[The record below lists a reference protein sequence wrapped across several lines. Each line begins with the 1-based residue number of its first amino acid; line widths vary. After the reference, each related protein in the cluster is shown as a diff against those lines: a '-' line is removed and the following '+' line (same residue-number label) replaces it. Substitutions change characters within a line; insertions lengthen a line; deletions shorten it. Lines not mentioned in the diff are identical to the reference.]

1 VLLWQTCA
9 VPLNFVAIDF
19 ETANGSPASPCAV
32 GLVRVRDGKIA
43 ESVATLIQPPYPN
56 NWFHEGN
63 IRVHGIR
70 PSDVDGAPEMH
81 EALAFILAFVGDDP
95 MVAHNAPFD
104 MGVLRKS
111 AELIEW
117 PLPQLNYTCSLAISR
132 KTYNI
137 ESYRLNAV
145 AYAIGHEEF
154 NHHDALADSDACA
167 RIIIHAA
174 DRHGAENMDEL
185 LAATKQ
191 TWKKLVLEA

>member
-1 VLLWQTCA
+1 MLWQTGL

-32 GLVRVRDGKIA
+32 GLVRVQDGQIV

-70 PSDVDGAPEMH
+70 PSDVDGAPEIH
-81 EALAFILAFVGDDP
+81 EALGFIENFVGDLP
-95 MVAHNAPFD
+95 MIAHNAPFD

-111 AELIEW
+111 AELIDW
-117 PLPQLNYTCSLAISR
+117 PLRQNHYACSLAIAR
-132 KTYNI
+132 KTYNL

-174 DRHGAENMDEL
+174 KRHGADNLAEL
-185 LAATKQ
+185 LNATKQ
-191 TWKKLVLEA
+191 VLKPLINNA

>member
-1 VLLWQTCA
+1 M
-9 VPLNFVAIDF
+9 PLNFVAIDF

-32 GLVRVRDGKIA
+32 GLVRVTDGKIA

-63 IRVHGIR
+63 IKVHGIR
-70 PSDVDGAPEMH
+70 PSDVDGAPEIH
-81 EALAFILAFVGDDP
+81 EALAFILAFVGDYP

-111 AELIEW
+111 AELIEL

-132 KTYNI
+132 KTYNL

-145 AYAIGHEEF
+145 AYAVGHEEF

-174 DRHGAENMDEL
+174 KRHGVETMDEL

-191 TWKKLVLEA
+191 VWKTLVLQA

>member
-1 VLLWQTCA
+1 MLWQTCA

-70 PSDVDGAPEMH
+70 PSDVDGAPELH

-95 MVAHNAPFD
+95 LVAHNAPFD

-117 PLPQLNYTCSLAISR
+117 PLPQINYTCSLAISR

-137 ESYRLNAV
+137 ESYRLNSV

-174 DRHGAENMDEL
+174 DRHGSENMDEL

-191 TWKKLVLEA
+191 VWKELVQEV

>member
-1 VLLWQTCA
+1 MRWQTVS

-43 ESVATLIQPPYPN
+43 ESVATLIQPPHPN

-70 PSDVDGAPEMH
+70 PSDVDGAPEIH

-95 MVAHNAPFD
+95 LVAHNAPFD

-111 AELIEW
+111 AELIDW
-117 PLPQLNYTCSLAISR
+117 PLPQLHYTCSLAISR
-132 KTYNI
+132 KTYNL

-145 AYAIGHEEF
+145 AYAIGHEDF
-154 NHHDALADSDACA
+154 DHHDALADSDACA
-167 RIIIHAA
+167 RILIHAA
-174 DRHGAENMDEL
+174 DRFGAESMNEL
-185 LAATKQ
+185 LTATKQ
-191 TWKKLVLEA
+191 VWKQLV